1 MQPSE
6 DGPVDSVPRPA
17 AAPDWL
23 ALCRRI
29 ADGLERMLARYPT
42 MRDRAVE
49 VMRGEGGDMALV
61 IDCAAEDV
69 IFAELDALH
78 TAGHRFTAVSEERG
92 EVDYGGVGPAGLRVV
107 IDPID
112 GSTNA
117 KRCMTHHS
125 VSIAVADGPTM
136 ADVVFGYVYDF
147 GAREEWTAVRGGG
160 ATLNGVALP
169 ADVPEWRTPSG
180 RLELLAIESVDP
192 RWVADCAPRLL
203 DTANRLRAIGS
214 IAISLCQVA
223 GGRVDGMLTLWR
235 CRAVDAAA
243 AQLIARETGALVA
256 FPAFEDPLGAPLDLL
271 PHSPVIAA
279 RSPRGLADLVGVPS
293 SGG

>member
-1 MQPSE
+1 MEPPE
-6 DGPVDSVPRPA
+6 EGR
-17 AAPDWL
+17 APDWL
-23 ALCRRI
+23 ATCRRI
-29 ADGLERMLARYPT
+29 ADGLEAMLADHPT
-42 MRDRAVE
+42 SADRAIE
-49 VMRGEGGDMALV
+49 VMRGEGGDIALV

-69 IFAELDALH
+69 IFGELDALH
-78 TAGHRFTAVSEERG
+78 AAGHRFVAVSEERG
-92 EVDYGGVGPAGLRVV
+92 DVDYGGVGPDRLRVV

-117 KRCMTHHS
+117 KRCMTHYS

-136 ADVVFGYVYDF
+136 ADVSFGYVYDF
-147 GAREEWTAVRGGG
+147 GAREEWSAVRGAG

-169 ADVPEWRTPSG
+169 TDQPEWRTAAG

-203 DTANRLRAIGS
+203 EKAHRLRAIGS
-214 IAISLCQVA
+214 IAISLCQLA

-243 AQLIARETGALVA
+243 AQLIVREAGGLVA
-256 FPAFEDPLGAPLDLL
+256 FPAFADPLGAPLDVVA
-271 PHSPVIAA
+271 HSPVIAA
-279 RSPRGLADLVGVPS
+279 RTPRALADLAGVPS
-293 SGG
+293 SGV

>member
-1 MQPSE
+1 MEPSE
-6 DGPVDSVPRPA
+6 DG
-17 AAPDWL
+17 PDWL

-29 ADGLERMLARYPT
+29 TTGLERMLAEHPT
-42 MRDRAVE
+42 MRERAVE

-69 IFAELDALH
+69 IFGELDALH
-78 TAGHRFTAVSEERG
+78 AAGHRFTAISEERG
-92 EVDYGGVGPAGLRVV
+92 EVDYGGVGPDGFRLV

-117 KRCMTHHS
+117 KRCLTHHS
-125 VSIAVADGPTM
+125 VSIAVADGETM
-136 ADVVFGYVYDF
+136 ADVCFGYVYDF

-160 ATLNGVALP
+160 AFLNGAALP
-169 ADVPEWRTPSG
+169 ADLPEWRTPEG

-203 DTANRLRAIGS
+203 DTAHRLRAIGS

-256 FPAFEDPLGAPLDLL
+256 FPAFADPLGAPLDLL

-279 RSPRGLADLVGVPS
+279 RSRPAMADLVRVPS
-293 SGG
+293 SGA